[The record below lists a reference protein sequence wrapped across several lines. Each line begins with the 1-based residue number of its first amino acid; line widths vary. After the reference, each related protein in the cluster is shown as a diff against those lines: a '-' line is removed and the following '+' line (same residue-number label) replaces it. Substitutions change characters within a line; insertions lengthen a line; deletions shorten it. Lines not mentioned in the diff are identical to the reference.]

1 MALRA
6 TDGATFRGGSDHELV
21 DPRDP
26 VRVPSSRISPRTL
39 VQFDIDTTELEEQAG
54 EIRQQ
59 MQQIAEQYQQASEKQ
74 RQQEDVRTGM
84 YQ

>member
-1 MALRA
+1 MEND
-6 TDGATFRGGSDHELV
+6 TEATFEQHETIDVDAPTLIEGLPGHGLV
-21 DPRDP
+21 A
-26 VRVPSSRISPRTL
+26 SIT
-39 VQFDIDTTELEEQAG
+39 EEQAG